1 MPFAY
6 KKLCRIFHNINS
18 ITGIKFTCHDLRR
31 LKAQLAEEEN
41 GDIQLAGYAI
51 GDTTQS
57 VVSKHYAP
65 VSHTTMDKINDS
77 VDSAFNRKMGV
88 VINHQT
94 EDTPKTLQPFA
105 TKRCVLLTENSW
117 NRIQRSIS

>member
-1 MPFAY
+1 MDILRKWKDQENEKPLPFAY
-6 KKLCRIFHNINS
+6 KKLRGLIADISS
-18 ITGIKFTCHDLRR
+18 ITGIDFTCHDLRR

-57 VVSKHYAP
+57 VVSNHYAP
-65 VSHTTMDKINDS
+65 VSHTTMDKINNS

-88 VINHQT
+88 
-94 EDTPKTLQPFA
+94 A
-105 TKRCVLLTENSW
+105 
-117 NRIQRSIS
+117 